1 MKTEKRVVVTGIG
14 IVSSIGIGKDDFWRA
29 VINGRSGIRNVS
41 SFDVT
46 PFKCRRAAEVKDFE
60 PSKYINPKKI
70 KFLGRTSQ
78 LAIAASKLATED
90 AKIKTFSPF
99 EDKVGVM
106 VGTTVGE
113 RPMEEIIENWANGNT
128 EKVTKQKVLQAA
140 AYNISTNVAIELGV
154 HGSNLLI
161 PTACSAGNYAIGY
174 AYDMIKT
181 GKLKF
186 VLAGGAESFSKVAFT
201 GFQRLYSMSD
211 DVCRPFDLNRKGLIL
226 GEGAG
231 MLLLEDID
239 SAINRGANIY
249 AEVLGYGLSC
259 DAYHITAPNVDGI
272 SLAISKALKDAK
284 IKPEDVDY
292 ISAHGTG
299 TPANDK
305 TETAAIKKVFGSH
318 AKSLYISSLKS
329 MIAHTMG
336 ASSSIAAGMCSLAL
350 CEKIIPPTINYQTP
364 DPECDLNYVPN
375 EAIKKNIKIALNN
388 GFAFG
393 GNNCC
398 IVLGAIE

>member
-1 MKTEKRVVVTGIG
+1 MRNKKRVVVTGIG
-14 IVSSIGIGKDDFWRA
+14 IVSSIGVGKDAFWKG
-29 VINGRSGIRNVS
+29 VINGRSGVRNITS
-41 SFDVT
+41 IDVE
-46 PFKCRRAAEVKDFE
+46 PFKCRRAAEVKNFKPQE
-60 PSKYINPKKI
+60 YINPKKL

-78 LAIAASKLATED
+78 FAIAAAKLAVKD
-90 AKIKTFSPF
+90 ANIKTFSPF

-106 VGTTVGE
+106 AGTTVGE
-113 RPMEEIIENWANGNT
+113 RPMEEIVENWARGNK

-140 AYNISTNVAIELGV
+140 AYNISDNVAIELGV
-154 HGSNLLI
+154 KGTSALI

-174 AYDMIKT
+174 AYDCIRS
-181 GKLKF
+181 GSLRF
-186 VLAGGAESFSKVAFT
+186 ALAGGAESFSKIAFA
-201 GFQRLYSMSD
+201 GFQRLYAMSD
-211 DVCRPFDLNRKGLIL
+211 DVCRPFDLNRKGMML

-259 DAYHITAPNVDGI
+259 DAHHITAPNVDGV
-272 SLAISKALKDAK
+272 SLALSKALKDAGL
-284 IKPEDVDY
+284 KPEDVDY

-305 TETAAIKKVFGSH
+305 IESQAIRAVFGKH
-318 AKSLYISSLKS
+318 ADSLYVSSLKS

-336 ASSSIAAGMCSLAL
+336 ASCAIAAGMCSLAL
-350 CEKIIPPTINYQTP
+350 TEKIIPPTINYQTP

-375 EAIKKNIKIALNN
+375 EAIGADIKVVVNN

-398 IVLGAIE
+398 VVFGAV